1 MVIVQI
7 IGGLGNQMFQYAL
20 GKHLSLKTGAE
31 LKLDNTQFSWYK
43 LHNYSLHHFN
53 ILQPFASL
61 AEINRLRYGV
71 QNHLMARFIESLNRA
86 GRFCAGKNL
95 VQPRTC
101 LREERMEFDQN
112 VLQASDGVYLEGYW
126 QSEKYFSEIRSVL
139 LQDFAIVTPSDTANS
154 AMLELIRTSNSV
166 SLHVRRG
173 DYANNSR
180 TQQIY
185 GCCGMEYYQAAIRSI
200 QARIEDARFFIFSD
214 DPDWA
219 EENLPIPGSTVVRG
233 NDASK
238 NYEDLRLMNA
248 CRHNI
253 TANSSFSWWGAWLNQ
268 NPQKIVIAPSRWA
281 LSSKLN
287 SSDIVPAS
295 WERI

>member
-7 IGGLGNQMFQYAL
+7 MGGLGNQMFQYAL
-20 GKHLSLKTGAE
+20 GKHLSLKTGGE

-43 LHNYSLHHFN
+43 LHNYSLQHFD
-53 ILQPFASL
+53 ILPSFASS

-71 QNHLMARFIESLNRA
+71 ENDLVARFIESLNRA

-101 LREERMEFDQN
+101 LREDRMEFDRN
-112 VLQASDGVYLEGYW
+112 VLKAPDGVYLEGYW
-126 QSEKYFSEIRSVL
+126 QTEKYFREIRSVL
-139 LQDFAIVTPSDTANS
+139 LQDFAIVTPPDAEN
-154 AMLELIRTSNSV
+154 AALLERIRSSNSV

-185 GCCGMEYYQAAIRSI
+185 GCCGIDYYQAAIKSI
-200 QARIEDARFFIFSD
+200 QDRIENARFFIFSD

-219 EENLPIPGSTVVRG
+219 EENLQIQGSLVVRG

-281 LSSKLN
+281 LSSRLN
-287 SSDIVPAS
+287 SSDIVPES